1 MVNTEAALKERD
13 IEKSGLNLYLGKIR
27 SDRLLTADEEKL
39 LSKRILEG
47 DTRAREKLIRAN
59 LRLVVRIARGY
70 LTSDMEL
77 LDLIQEGNV
86 GLIKAAEKFDFS
98 KNVRFSTYASFWIK
112 QSIARALSNKSRLIK
127 LPHRKEESLRKISKA
142 SQRLSKVIGRIPEVE
157 ELAEETLLK
166 EEEIKKILRLP
177 DRILSIDAAE
187 ESNHM
192 PLRNILTDSSYD
204 PGYIVMRNYL
214 REKTREMLTI
224 LGENERNVLLLR
236 YSFINGKKYTLK
248 DIGAKLGISP
258 ETVRQIEIK
267 ALRKIR
273 EHFSDL
279 KELLCV

>member
-13 IEKSGLNLYLGKIR
+13 IEKSGLNLYLSKIR

-279 KELLCV
+279 KELLCM